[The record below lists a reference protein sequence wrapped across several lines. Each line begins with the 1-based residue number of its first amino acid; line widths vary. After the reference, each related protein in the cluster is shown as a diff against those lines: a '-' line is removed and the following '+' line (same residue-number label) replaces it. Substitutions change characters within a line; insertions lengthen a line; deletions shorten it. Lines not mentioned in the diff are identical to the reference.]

1 MLKKELTYWIYV
13 KTSRNVFNSMEINGL
28 GYMGIAYHSL
38 GGFGEAIKYQ
48 EATVAFG
55 HVILDQNIITNG
67 SVKFFGEI

>member
-1 MLKKELTYWIYV
+1 
-13 KTSRNVFNSMEINGL
+13 MEINGL